1 MFLCVE
7 AACSACSSEHGL
19 EVSCVQ
25 ENNGIAPAVTVATVD
40 GAEGVD
46 VPPPLL
52 GGLLLEAP
60 LLDVLVLALGLTRS
74 RYTSL
79 PV

>member
-1 MFLCVE
+1 
-7 AACSACSSEHGL
+7 
-19 EVSCVQ
+19 VQ
-25 ENNGIAPAVTVATVD
+25 ENNGIAAGGTVVD
-40 GAEGVD
+40 GIEGAVD
-46 VPPPLL
+46 VSPPLL

-60 LLDVLVLALGLTRS
+60 LLDVLVLALGLTKS

>member
-1 MFLCVE
+1 
-7 AACSACSSEHGL
+7 
-19 EVSCVQ
+19 VQ
-25 ENNGIAPAVTVATVD
+25 ENNGIAPSLTVGVVD
-40 GAEGVD
+40 GAEGAVD

-60 LLDVLVLALGLTRS
+60 LLDVLVLALGLGGS

-79 PV
+79 SV

>member
-1 MFLCVE
+1 M
-7 AACSACSSEHGL
+7 
-19 EVSCVQ
+19 Q

>member
-1 MFLCVE
+1 MT
-7 AACSACSSEHGL
+7 
-19 EVSCVQ
+19 
-25 ENNGIAPAVTVATVD
+25 VTV
-40 GAEGVD
+40 GGPEGVVD

-60 LLDVLVLALGLTRS
+60 LLDVLVLALGLGRS

-79 PV
+79 SV

>member
-1 MFLCVE
+1 
-7 AACSACSSEHGL
+7 
-19 EVSCVQ
+19 VQ
-25 ENNGIAPAVTVATVD
+25 ENNGIAAGVTVGAVEE
-40 GAEGVD
+40 AEGTVD

-60 LLDVLVLALGLTRS
+60 LLDVLVLALGLGRS

-79 PV
+79 SV